1 MHSLLHYYCS
11 NHTRDSRA
19 NEIAIME
26 DSADITVCDSTTF
39 DSQPK
44 QPYQPIVWRNVI
56 LCSLVHLG
64 ALYGV
69 YLAFASAK
77 TTTTIFGMFTRQ

>member
-1 MHSLLHYYCS
+1 MAF
-11 NHTRDSRA
+11 D
-19 NEIAIME
+19 EIAIIKMN
-26 DSADITVCDSTTF
+26 DSAEILVCDGTSP
-39 DSQPK
+39 DARPIEK

-69 YLAFASAK
+69 CLAFTSAK
-77 TTTTIFGMFTRQ
+77 ITATIFGTLTRQ

>member
-1 MHSLLHYYCS
+1 M
-11 NHTRDSRA
+11 D
-19 NEIAIME
+19 
-26 DSADITVCDSTTF
+26 DSAENSVFNDTKLDTRSTE
-39 DSQPK
+39 K

-56 LCSLVHLG
+56 LCSLIHLG

-77 TTTTIFGMFTRQ
+77 ITTTVFGKSIRQ

>member
-1 MHSLLHYYCS
+1 
-11 NHTRDSRA
+11 
-19 NEIAIME
+19 ME